1 MISKISEWL
10 KLNALLVLIGLLAR
24 ARIIKSVYNQFP
36 PDLFPIESIPT
47 RSIPTHL
54 IPNRSIATRSL
65 FLFLEKMKIE
75 SYYIIKHIKVCKQ
88 KVITQNKYENLP

>member
-36 PDLFPIESIPT
+36 PDLFPIE
-47 RSIPTHL
+47 SIPTHL